1 MTEGASI
8 SWEDLHQLFSVIL
21 CIDGSMN
28 IAYASSTP
36 RKFMPELTGE
46 PRLNDVFEVRRP
58 GSLDNF
64 DEALTSVHSLCLLTA
79 KSGRFAIRGQLV
91 RSHYAGRDMVC
102 FCGAPWLFWI
112 NSHCPDIRLGLED
125 YSSQDVQLD
134 QLFFMNTEK
143 RMVADLEQMNEDL
156 KAAKEKLEET
166 NVAQRRF
173 FAQMSHELRTPL
185 NGVVSALS
193 LMESSPAG
201 PRQSQLMALAQSS
214 SNNLMQVINY
224 VLDVSRLELGGF
236 EDEATVFNWSALMQ
250 SVVDVVRARAV
261 EKSLEIH
268 QDITHDVP
276 TEILGHPQL
285 LRQVLLNLLINAIK
299 FTDVGSITLRCL
311 PVSRED
317 GALQLRFEIEDTGI
331 GIAPEL
337 QERIFEPFWT
347 AAPDKIGKEQ
357 SGTGLGLD
365 IVRRNVEYMGGVV
378 ALRSEPGKGSSF
390 WFELPLTAAEVAAAP
405 DPAAGARIRSG
416 APLAGDIL
424 LVDDNETNLLLG
436 SLILESLGA
445 RVTTAPGGAEALA
458 AVRQSH
464 FDLVLMDLTM
474 PEIDGLEATRRM
486 RTFSDRQ
493 TLPIV
498 ALTAHADTSEKKSCL
513 EAGMNDYLTK
523 PIDKDLMAEKL
534 AQWLCADR
542 AAAGQPEDLLAT
554 EPEPDVAPGQEL
566 ADPAVLEDLVRQI
579 GRDNLAIV
587 IDKVRAEAALRWGEL
602 VAADKAADA
611 AALQRHVHSLASIF
625 RSVGLIRAG
634 DALKEIEITLR
645 GGERPASGWI
655 EALEPLQSDSL
666 RALEKQLAR
675 L

>member
-1 MTEGASI
+1 MTGGASI

-21 CIDGSMN
+21 CIDESMT

-36 RKFMPELTGE
+36 RKFMPELAGE
-46 PRLNDVFEVRRP
+46 PRVSDVFEVRRP
-58 GSLDNF
+58 GSLATF
-64 DEALTSVHSLCLLTA
+64 DEALASVHSLCLLTA

-91 RSHYAGRDMVC
+91 RTVYAGRDMLC

-112 NSHCPDIRLGLED
+112 NSNCPDIRLGLED

-193 LMESSPAG
+193 LMEGSPAD
-201 PRQSQLMALAQSS
+201 PRQSQLVALAQSS
-214 SNNLMQVINY
+214 SSNLMQVINY

-236 EDEATVFNWSALMQ
+236 EDEAVVFNWPALMQ

-261 EKSLEIH
+261 EKTLEVRQEIAR
-268 QDITHDVP
+268 DVP
-276 TEILGHPQL
+276 AEILGHPQL

-299 FTDVGSITLRCL
+299 FTDAGSITLRCL

-317 GALQLRFEIEDTGI
+317 ERLKLRFEIEDTGI
-331 GIAPEL
+331 GINPEL
-337 QERIFEPFWT
+337 QARIFEPFWT
-347 AAPDKIGKEQ
+347 ASPDGSGREQ
-357 SGTGLGLD
+357 PGTGLGLD
-365 IVRRNVEYMGGVV
+365 IVRRNVEYMGGGV
-378 ALRSEPGKGSSF
+378 ALSSRPGQGSLF
-390 WFELPLTAAEVAAAP
+390 WFELPVAVAEAAAAP
-405 DPAAGARIRSG
+405 DINAGAKAQSG

-424 LVDDNETNLLLG
+424 LVDDNETNLMLG
-436 SLILESLGA
+436 SMILESLGA
-445 RVTTAPGGAEALA
+445 RVTTAPGGAEAVA
-458 AVRQSH
+458 AVRQDH

-474 PEIDGLEATRRM
+474 PEMDGLEATRLM
-486 RTFSDRQ
+486 RTFTESQ

-498 ALTAHADTSEKKSCL
+498 ALTAHADTREKKSCL

-523 PIDKDLMAEKL
+523 PIDKDVMAEKL
-534 AQWLCADR
+534 AQWLGPDKAP
-542 AAAGQPEDLLAT
+542 AGQPEGVPG
-554 EPEPDVAPGQEL
+554 PETGTGQAECRDL
-566 ADPAVLEDLVRQI
+566 ADQAVLDDLIRQI
-579 GRDNLAIV
+579 GRDNLATV
-587 IDKVRAEAALRWGEL
+587 IDKVRAEAALRWDEL
-602 VAADKAADA
+602 VAADTAADT

-625 RSVGLIRAG
+625 RSVGLVRAG

-645 GGERPASGWI
+645 AGERPATGWI
-655 EALEPLQSDSL
+655 EALEPLKSDSL
-666 RALEKQLAR
+666 SALQQHLAR